1 MMKLYSHRDHRGSRS
16 ALFDNMDTLEAGG
29 LRASSSYSSGLDDHN
44 NEQTMD
50 SLHDRLTGDIHE
62 EVETHNRMLDRM
74 VFEKKS
80 NKRIC
85 KLAGYFVISF
95 FVLYYG
101 ISILLGF
108 SCITCM
114 VNIGL
119 KCGTH
124 ALVHSFR
131 DETPDEEYAISIC
144 IIAEARKSCLGTG
157 IWKF

>member
-1 MMKLYSHRDHRGSRS
+1 MSYRRDHRGSRS

-50 SLHDRLTGDIHE
+50 SLHDRVSFLKRLTGDIHE
-62 EVETHNRMLDRM
+62 EVETHNRMLDRMGNAMDASRGIMSGTMDRFKM

-101 ISILLGF
+101 IRILLYYLYG
-108 SCITCM
+108 
-114 VNIGL
+114 
-119 KCGTH
+119 
-124 ALVHSFR
+124 
-131 DETPDEEYAISIC
+131 
-144 IIAEARKSCLGTG
+144 
-157 IWKF
+157 

>member
-1 MMKLYSHRDHRGSRS
+1 MSYRRDHRGSRS

-50 SLHDRLTGDIHE
+50 SLHDRVSFLKRVRGDIHE

-74 VFEKKS
+74 GNAMDASRGIMSGTMDRFKMVFEKKS
-80 NKRIC
+80 IKRIC

-101 ISILLGF
+101 I
-108 SCITCM
+108 
-114 VNIGL
+114 
-119 KCGTH
+119 
-124 ALVHSFR
+124 R
-131 DETPDEEYAISIC
+131 
-144 IIAEARKSCLGTG
+144 
-157 IWKF
+157 

>member
-1 MMKLYSHRDHRGSRS
+1 MSYRRDHKGSRS

-50 SLHDRLTGDIHE
+50 SLHDRVSFLKRLTGDIHE
-62 EVETHNRMLDRM
+62 EVETHNRMLDKMGNAMDASRGIMSGTMDRFKM

-101 ISILLGF
+101 IRILLYYLYG
-108 SCITCM
+108 
-114 VNIGL
+114 
-119 KCGTH
+119 
-124 ALVHSFR
+124 
-131 DETPDEEYAISIC
+131 
-144 IIAEARKSCLGTG
+144 
-157 IWKF
+157 